1 MALGIARHARAAAHL
16 EWWPVG
22 TDVRPDDIVIAGT
35 SLRHLAQV
43 WGTPAIHSGESVDA
57 LTGGASTTG
66 ERTGVLVVRVIALA
80 EHSTGPRIV
89 QVDARLDNLRLIW
102 SEARRVG
109 GQSARRTH
117 RVLVVRK
124 PSTDDLVD
132 TEDVLAI
139 TLPADLGVG
148 DLLAIPSRPLPV
160 DAGRSRHPLT
170 GRPDGTPEP
179 IFAATGANHDL
190 S

>member
-1 MALGIARHARAAAHL
+1 MTLGLARHARTAAHL
-16 EWWPVG
+16 EWWPVD

-43 WGTPAIHSGESVDA
+43 WGTPAIHSGESVDG
-57 LTGGASTTG
+57 LTGGASTAN

-80 EHSTGPRIV
+80 EHSTGGVVI

-109 GQSARRTH
+109 GQPTRRTH

-124 PSTDDLVD
+124 PGTDDLVD
-132 TEDVLAI
+132 AEDVIAVS
-139 TLPADLGVG
+139 LPGNLGVG
-148 DLLAIPSRPLPV
+148 DLVAIPSRSLPV
-160 DAGRSRHPLT
+160 DAARPLHPLT
-170 GRPDGTPEP
+170 GRPDGMPKP
-179 IFAATGANHDL
+179 IFAGVAKDL

>member
-1 MALGIARHARAAAHL
+1 MTLGLALHAQTAHL
-16 EWWPVG
+16 EWWPVD
-22 TDVRPDDIVIAGT
+22 TDVRSDDIVIEGT

-57 LTGGASTTG
+57 LTGCTSAAG

-80 EHSTGPRIV
+80 EHSTGGRIV

-109 GQSARRTH
+109 GGLVRRTR
-117 RVLVVRK
+117 RVLVVRR
-124 PSTDDLVD
+124 PSTEDLVD
-132 TEDVLAI
+132 TEDVI
-139 TLPADLGVG
+139 VVSLPRNLTVG

-160 DAGRSRHPLT
+160 DATRPLHPLT
-170 GRPDGTPEP
+170 GRPDGMPKP
-179 IFAATGANHDL
+179 IFAGVNNNL